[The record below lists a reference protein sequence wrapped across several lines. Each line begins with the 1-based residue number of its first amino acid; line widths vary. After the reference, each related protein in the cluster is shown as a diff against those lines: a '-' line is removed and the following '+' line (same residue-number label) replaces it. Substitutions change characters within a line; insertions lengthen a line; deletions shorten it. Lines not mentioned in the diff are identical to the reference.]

1 MLAGCGGNAGPL
13 ASASATDLKFVAA
26 VATWDMNHDGT
37 ITCSEWKQYAAG
49 LFKDADRD
57 RDGILVRQEFE
68 AMSRQDRLFATIGFA
83 YFDAD
88 ADGRIT
94 LPELTDKPNPAFTP
108 ARQER
113 RLHHLTQRAPKPGER
128 APGREQARLGP
139 YTEVPPPWR
148 LLNLPSPA
156 AHGTQAHPLR
166 REQTRGVCRP
176 GRMLNGR
183 NTYRR
188 RLTNGHGV
196 GGPPTGSRPVIASAA
211 ASASACSLAGELSPS
226 SCSM

>member
-1 MLAGCGGNAGPL
+1 MRSELVLAGLVMLAGCGGNAGPL

-88 ADGRIT
+88 GDGRIT
-94 LPELTDKPNPAFTP
+94 LPELADKPNPAFTLLDRNGDCTISP
-108 ARQER
+108 NER
-113 RLHHLTQRAPKPGER
+113 
-128 APGREQARLGP
+128 
-139 YTEVPPPWR
+139 
-148 LLNLPSPA
+148 LNLESERPDES
-156 AHGTQAHPLR
+156 R
-166 REQTRGVCRP
+166 RVSDPIPRSRRP
-176 GRMLNGR
+176 GG
-183 NTYRR
+183 Y
-188 RLTNGHGV
+188 
-196 GGPPTGSRPVIASAA
+196 
-211 ASASACSLAGELSPS
+211 
-226 SCSM
+226 